1 MAENMT
7 MASNSDFKSWVSQL
21 KQDIRSAQIRAAIKV
36 NTELL
41 RLYWRMGADICEKQ
55 KSASWGDGWL
65 KELSREL
72 MTEFPDMKGFSHR
85 NLQYIR
91 QWYLF
96 YNQENTIVQQVVAQL
111 EDVNVQQPVAKLDD
125 DMRQQHVAQISE
137 DVFFSVPWGHHLYI
151 ISQCKDV
158 SRAVFYLKKTVEN
171 GWSRAVLLNYL
182 DTNLYERQGKAV
194 NNFNRLLA
202 NPQSELAAQT
212 LKDPYNFDFLTLDG
226 EYRERE
232 LEQALTHNVTRF
244 LLELGTG
251 FAFVGSQVSLQ
262 VGEDTVYPD
271 LLFYH
276 LELRC
281 YVVVELKVT
290 KFKGEHLGQLG
301 VYVSAVNHIKKKP
314 TDNPTIGLLICKTKN
329 NVMAQYALEST
340 NQPIGISEYQLSKLM
355 PEHIQSQLPT
365 IEDIEATLSDNDDN
379 ADS

>member
-72 MTEFPDMKGFSHR
+72 MAEFPDMKGLSHR

-96 YNQENTIVQQVVAQL
+96 YNQENTIVQQAVAQL
-111 EDVNVQQPVAKLDD
+111 DDAKAQQPVA
-125 DMRQQHVAQISE
+125 HISE

-251 FAFVGSQVSLQ
+251 FAFVGSQVPLQ

-355 PEHIQSQLPT
+355 PENIQSQLPT
-365 IEDIEATLSDNDDN
+365 IEDIEATLSDNFVD
-379 ADS
+379 ADSCNHDM

>member
-1 MAENMT
+1 MAGNMT
-7 MASNSDFKSWVSQL
+7 LAGNSEFKSWVSQL
-21 KQDIRSAQIRAAIKV
+21 KKDIRSAQVKAAIKV

-41 RLYWRMGADICEKQ
+41 RLYWRMGSDICEKQ
-55 KSASWGDGWL
+55 KSATWGDGWL

-72 MTEFPDMKGFSHR
+72 MAEFPDMKGFSHR
-85 NLQYIR
+85 NLKYIR
-91 QWYLF
+91 QWYGF
-96 YNQENTIVQQVVAQL
+96 YNQQL
-111 EDVNVQQPVAKLDD
+111 IFGQQP
-125 DMRQQHVAQISE
+125 VAQISE

-151 ISQCKDV
+151 LSQCKDV
-158 SRAVFYLKKTVEN
+158 DRAVFYLNKTVEN
-171 GWSRAVLLNYL
+171 GWSRAVLLNFL

-194 NNFNRLLA
+194 NNFNKLLA
-202 NPQSELAAQT
+202 DPQSELAVQT

-232 LEQALTHNVTRF
+232 LEQGLTQNVTRF

-251 FAFVGSQVSLQ
+251 FAFVGSQISLQ
-262 VGEDTVYPD
+262 VGDDTVYPD

-290 KFKGEHLGQLG
+290 KFKAEHLGQLG
-301 VYVSAVNHIKKKP
+301 MYVSAVNHIKKKP

-329 NVMAQYALEST
+329 NVMAQYALEAT

-355 PEHIQSQLPT
+355 SEDIQSQLPT
-365 IEDIEATLSDNDDN
+365 IEDIEATLSDIKETKDFKKR
-379 ADS
+379 

>member
-1 MAENMT
+1 MAGNMT
-7 MASNSDFKSWVSQL
+7 LATNRDFKSWVSQL
-21 KQDIRSAQIRAAIKV
+21 KQDIRSAQIKAAIKV

-182 DTNLYERQGKAV
+182 DANLYERQGKAV

-232 LEQALTHNVTRF
+232 LEHALTHNVTRF

-251 FAFVGSQVSLQ
+251 FAFVGSQVPLQ

-301 VYVSAVNHIKKKP
+301 VYVSAVNHIKKKT

>member
-96 YNQENTIVQQVVAQL
+96 YNQENTIVQQAVAQL
-111 EDVNVQQPVAKLDD
+111 EDVNVQQAVAKLDD
-125 DMRQQHVAQISE
+125 DMRQQTVAQISE

-158 SRAVFYLKKTVEN
+158 RRAVFYLKKTVEN

-340 NQPIGISEYQLSKLM
+340 NQPIGISEYQLPKLM
-355 PEHIQSQLPT
+355 PKHIQSQLPT